1 MFYSSSYRDVHTS
14 NELCNWAAMQANLKQ
29 EALSKNKA
37 FNNDYLFGNSGLV
50 SCTADSTADDDV
62 ENAN

>member
-1 MFYSSSYRDVHTS
+1 MLGLSVSTGPSA
-14 NELCNWAAMQANLKQ
+14 LAAVI
-29 EALSKNKA
+29 ST
-37 FNNDYLFGNSGLV
+37 LFGNSGLV